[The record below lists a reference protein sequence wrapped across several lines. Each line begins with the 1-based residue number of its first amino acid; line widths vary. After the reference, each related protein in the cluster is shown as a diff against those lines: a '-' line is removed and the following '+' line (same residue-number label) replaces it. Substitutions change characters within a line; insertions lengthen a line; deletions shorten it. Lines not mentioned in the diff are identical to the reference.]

1 MEINIESGII
11 IGDEAGQKVYV
22 ERQSTTMA
30 GSFAFSLWM
39 WDGFVPVFLGLGKL
53 FPMVERFRICPRDLF
68 CSSHFRNV
76 IHFLGL

>member
-22 ERQSTTMA
+22 ERESTMA

-39 WDGFVPVFLGLGKL
+39 WDGFVPVFLGL
-53 FPMVERFRICPRDLF
+53 
-68 CSSHFRNV
+68 
-76 IHFLGL
+76 

>member
-39 WDGFVPVFLGLGKL
+39 WDGFVPVFLGL
-53 FPMVERFRICPRDLF
+53 
-68 CSSHFRNV
+68 
-76 IHFLGL
+76 